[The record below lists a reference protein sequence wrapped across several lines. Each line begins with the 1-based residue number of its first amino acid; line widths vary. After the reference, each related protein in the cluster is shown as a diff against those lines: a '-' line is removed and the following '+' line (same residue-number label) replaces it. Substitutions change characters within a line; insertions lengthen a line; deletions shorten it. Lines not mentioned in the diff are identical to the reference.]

1 MAFVQALYQGLVEN
15 QRNLWIDWGE
25 DSNPN
30 DQWLTEIQNA
40 IDCTDVILF
49 IVSPES
55 FRSQVCWWM
64 LDYALSHEKRII
76 PVVCKPGDYELA
88 RPQLAS
94 MNWVHFTNI
103 FDMKAPIKV
112 FVF

>member
-55 FRSQVCWWM
+55 FRSQVRFVRLNEIFLDEANANCANFSSSDRCVGGCWIM
-64 LDYALSHEKRII
+64 RCL
-76 PVVCKPGDYELA
+76 
-88 RPQLAS
+88 
-94 MNWVHFTNI
+94 
-103 FDMKAPIKV
+103 MKNV
-112 FVF
+112 SSLW